1 MSTSDEVGREQVV
14 LVGLDGSPAG
24 AGALKWATA
33 HCRDT
38 GARLVAVHVLTYDQE
53 LFTDL
58 PPTGMTNWR
67 RRADQE
73 LHGSWTEPARAAG
86 IPVRTDLVED
96 SSTANGILAAADRH
110 GATLV
115 VVGVHGH
122 GNLADRLLG
131 ATSYRLAHR
140 STVPVVIVPPAGDPG
155 AR

>member
-1 MSTSDEVGREQVV
+1 MSTSSEVGHEQVV

-24 AGALKWATA
+24 ARALAWATG

-38 GARLVAVHVLTYDQE
+38 GARLVAVHVLTYDRE
-53 LFTDL
+53 FFTDL

-67 RRADQE
+67 RRAARGLD
-73 LHGSWTEPARAAG
+73 GAWTEPARAAG
-86 IPVRTDLVED
+86 VTVRTELVED

-122 GNLADRLLG
+122 GNLADRILG
-131 ATSYRLAHR
+131 ATTYRIAHR
-140 STVPVVIVPPAGDPG
+140 SSVPVVIVPPEGTPG
-155 AR
+155 G